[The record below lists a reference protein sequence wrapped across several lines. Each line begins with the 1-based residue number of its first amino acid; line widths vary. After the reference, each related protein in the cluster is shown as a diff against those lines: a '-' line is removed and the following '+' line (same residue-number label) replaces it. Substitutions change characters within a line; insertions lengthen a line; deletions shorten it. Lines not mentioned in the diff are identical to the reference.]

1 MEEISVPILFFAKAR
16 ELVGKSSSSLPVF
29 QSSNITWNELLV
41 LILEKFPQLNNIS
54 KNLVLAINQQYI
66 DPQQVLELDRNSEI
80 AVIPPLSGG

>member
-16 ELVGKSSSSLPVF
+16 ELVGKSSSILALS
-29 QSSNITWNELLV
+29 QSPNITGDKLLAI
-41 LILEKFPQLNNIS
+41 ILEKFPQLNNIS
-54 KNLVLAINQQYI
+54 NNLVLAIDQEYT